1 MTLTP
6 QEILVLQN
14 RVAYARDEQA
24 YKKLFLHFY
33 PSLFRFSNSIVKR
46 EGLAEEIVSDVMMR
60 IWEMEIKLA
69 YVDKL
74 NVYLLTAIK
83 NASLSQLSKVEKQIV
98 DITEMNEN
106 DFSIGK
112 QENPESRYIYT
123 ELQWLTENAIQNL
136 PKQCQLIY
144 RLIREEGLS
153 HKDVIATLEI
163 SQNTIESQMRIALKK
178 IRQALDAY
186 LFPKK

>member
-1 MTLTP
+1 MTLNI

-33 PSLFRFSNSIVKR
+33 PSLFRFSNSILNN
-46 EGLAEEIVSDVMMR
+46 ESIAEEVVSDVMMR

-69 YVDKL
+69 YIDKL
-74 NVYLLTAIK
+74 GLYLMTSIK
-83 NASLSQLSKVEKQIV
+83 NASFNQLPKTEKKLV
-98 DITEMNEN
+98 DIEVIDEN
-106 DFSIGK
+106 DFTN
-112 QENPESRYIYT
+112 ENPESRYIYT
-123 ELQWLTENAIQNL
+123 ELQSRTEKAIQNL

-153 HKDVIATLEI
+153 YKEVIAILEI
-163 SQNTIESQMRIALKK
+163 SQNTIEAQMRIALKRL
-178 IRQALDAY
+178 RQTLNAY
-186 LFPKK
+186 LYPKK